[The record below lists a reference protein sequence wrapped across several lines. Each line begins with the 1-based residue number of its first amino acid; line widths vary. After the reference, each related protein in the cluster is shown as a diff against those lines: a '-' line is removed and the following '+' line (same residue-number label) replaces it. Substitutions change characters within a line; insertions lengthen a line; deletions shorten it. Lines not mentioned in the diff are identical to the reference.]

1 MPRDRSI
8 FHLSSVVDIST
19 IQLYN
24 SPVTQKTHA
33 ITMEKHMTKRLDES
47 VKSGCPDY
55 DRPRKR
61 GQLIVTGVLIFLFAL
76 GMLIDEADFM
86 GTSHTGVIR
95 YLEVY
100 SAFLPL
106 LIYIVPFG
114 IIVKKL
120 GVEAGLSS
128 RKLLGAAF
136 CGAFISSALAAEIN
150 DGFDSLMKHLMGHA
164 YSENWLGSFETGI
177 AEELLKLATVAM
189 LLYVWNSETL
199 DQYMI
204 TGICTGM
211 GFQIEE
217 DISYITQSGFKN
229 VNDAFPTALD
239 RISGSVGSHWAYAAM
254 TAVGLYMI
262 KRTTGK
268 GHRMKGF
275 GLILFVIVNHFL
287 YDTPIGEI
295 NLVNVLLTVAVV
307 LPVLISLDEKRDRSV
322 FHLFIGEGI

>member
-1 MPRDRSI
+1 
-8 FHLSSVVDIST
+8 
-19 IQLYN
+19 
-24 SPVTQKTHA
+24 
-33 ITMEKHMTKRLDES
+33 MTKRLDES

-106 LIYIVPFG
+106 LIYIVPFV

-128 RKLLGAAF
+128 RKLLSAAF

-189 LLYVWNSETL
+189 LLYVWDSETL

-204 TGICTGM
+204 TGMCTGM
-211 GFQIEE
+211 GF
-217 DISYITQSGFKN
+217 
-229 VNDAFPTALD
+229 
-239 RISGSVGSHWAYAAM
+239 
-254 TAVGLYMI
+254 
-262 KRTTGK
+262 
-268 GHRMKGF
+268 HR
-275 GLILFVIVNHFL
+275 
-287 YDTPIGEI
+287 
-295 NLVNVLLTVAVV
+295 
-307 LPVLISLDEKRDRSV
+307 LPACS
-322 FHLFIGEGI
+322 